1 MGCKMN
7 SNGGPEGR
15 RFDVLVV
22 GNGVLGLSLALT
34 LTRRGQHVALLGESH
49 RPWAG
54 STAAGAML
62 GCFGEVTTSLVASDH
77 GRTKLELGIEA
88 TRMWPQWLAELDE
101 ETGGGDSIKTA
112 DGTTLILN
120 TIGIPEIDDANFA
133 AIRAELVRYAEPFH
147 DVDPADLDWVDSEP
161 LSRPLKAFHIPGE
174 HAVNP
179 VALMERLESAFTKAG
194 GTVITELATA
204 VAHDRDRVTGV
215 TLANGDSISAGQ
227 VVLAAGART
236 QGLLDTL
243 PVGPRIP
250 KLVSGYGVSALVK
263 TVDGTSPSS
272 VIRTPN
278 RSFACG
284 LHVLPRSQGEVYLG
298 ATNVISSEPRDI
310 AEMRDLVFLLQCAHR
325 QVRRNLWDSH
335 VAKVQVGNRP
345 VSVDGFPLLGDGGMD
360 GLWIMT
366 GTYRDGLHL
375 SPLLAQ
381 EMTARILGEAP
392 RAALA
397 PFTPVRPPLQAWSR
411 ERIVEDVVH
420 HTIAIG
426 YEQDWKIPVEW
437 DGWIENDLR
446 PATLSWAEEIDPE
459 FTPPPELLFLSRQ
472 IPDLAKILRE
482 YYAAS
487 REGAGAA
494 AR

>member
-1 MGCKMN
+1 
-7 SNGGPEGR
+7 
-15 RFDVLVV
+15 
-22 GNGVLGLSLALT
+22 
-34 LTRRGQHVALLGESH
+34 
-49 RPWAG
+49 
-54 STAAGAML
+54 
-62 GCFGEVTTSLVASDH
+62 
-77 GRTKLELGIEA
+77 
-88 TRMWPQWLAELDE
+88 
-101 ETGGGDSIKTA
+101 
-112 DGTTLILN
+112 
-120 TIGIPEIDDANFA
+120 
-133 AIRAELVRYAEPFH
+133 
-147 DVDPADLDWVDSEP
+147 VDPADLDWVDSEP
-161 LSRPLKAFHIPGE
+161 ISRPLKAFHTPGE

-215 TLANGDSISAGQ
+215 TLANGEGISAGQ

-236 QGLLDTL
+236 QALLDTL

-263 TVDGTSPSS
+263 TVDGTSPRS

-278 RSFACG
+278 RFFACG

-298 ATNVISSEPRDI
+298 ATNVISSAPRDI

-345 VSVDGFPLLGDGGMD
+345 VSVDGFPLLGAGGMD

-392 RAALA
+392 RTALA

-426 YEQDWKIPVEW
+426 YEQDGKLPVEW
-437 DGWIENDLR
+437 HGWIENDLR

-459 FTPPPELLFLSRQ
+459 FTPRRSCSSSPGTSPIWPRSSGSTTRQAAKRPAHRRDSTPPPGRAVPPTARQ
-472 IPDLAKILRE
+472 SDGPTACQERQQPDADGRLNGTGR
-482 YYAAS
+482 
-487 REGAGAA
+487 
-494 AR
+494 